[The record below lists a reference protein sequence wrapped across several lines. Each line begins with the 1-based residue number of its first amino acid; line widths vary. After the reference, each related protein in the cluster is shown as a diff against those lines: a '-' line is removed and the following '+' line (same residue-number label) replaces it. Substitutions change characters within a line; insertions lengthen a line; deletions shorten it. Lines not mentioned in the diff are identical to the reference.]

1 MKNIIRSI
9 LAGLAAAFCITAST
23 YAQTATDV
31 AFQFGVYRRAVEN
44 SGADSAWL
52 FRRPIA
58 STHPP
63 SYVIYRNDR
72 IAGLAPGDIFRARL
86 DIAGEL
92 NEAAMFVVHWEETAQ
107 ASFRSL
113 HGYIQSTDPGGAR
126 LGTFRF
132 TMRLGGSEL
141 TGCVQIQDRDYC
153 FIGKNGVGWI
163 S

>member
-9 LAGLAAAFCITAST
+9 LAGLAAGFCITTCA
-23 YAQTATDV
+23 YAQTATD
-31 AFQFGVYRRAVEN
+31 ADFQFGVYRRAIEN

-58 STHPP
+58 TSRTP
-63 SYVIYRNDR
+63 SYVIYRNDK
-72 IAGLAPGDIFRARL
+72 IAGLVPGDTFQARL

-92 NEAAMFVVHWEETAQ
+92 NEAAVFVVRWEETAQ

-113 HGYIQSTDPGGAR
+113 HGYIQSIEPGGAR
-126 LGTFRF
+126 LGTFRL

-141 TGCVQIQDRDYC
+141 TGCVQIQDKDYC
-153 FIGKNGVGWI
+153 FIGKNGVGWV